1 MALLACF
8 TFGFFP
14 GEYLSIFNPGRR
26 EADQFAVRQHWVTS
40 RCYWTSYKMS
50 AIILQRSVSVEVT
63 GARRDR
69 RRSAA
74 PRPSAGQN

>member
-26 EADQFAVRQHWVTS
+26 EADQFVLLFVSTGLPLD
-40 RCYWTSYKMS
+40 
-50 AIILQRSVSVEVT
+50 AIGLPT
-63 GARRDR
+63 K
-69 RRSAA
+69 
-74 PRPSAGQN
+74 